1 MEIVVLVKQVPDTES
16 LVQIAAD
23 GVSIKK
29 EDIKWVMNPYDEIA
43 VEEALKF
50 KEAKGGTVT
59 IVSLGPQKATE
70 TIRTALAM
78 GADKGVH
85 INDPAAEGSDPLA
98 TAKVLAA
105 ALKGIP
111 FDLIIAGHRAVDEDN
126 YQVAA
131 AVAELL
137 GIPQI
142 SMVIKAEVLD
152 GKLRCRRTI
161 DGGALV
167 IETPLPAMFTT
178 QRGLNEPRYASLPG
192 IMKAKKKPIDV
203 KTIADLGIDPTL
215 VGAAHRKVKIAAMK
229 LPPQRQAVRMIDGE
243 SSQAKAAELVRI
255 LHEEIKIV

>member
-1 MEIVVLVKQVPDTES
+1 
-16 LVQIAAD
+16 
-23 GVSIKK
+23 
-29 EDIKWVMNPYDEIA
+29 
-43 VEEALKF
+43 
-50 KEAKGGTVT
+50 
-59 IVSLGPQKATE
+59 
-70 TIRTALAM
+70 
-78 GADKGVH
+78 
-85 INDPAAEGSDPLA
+85 
-98 TAKVLAA
+98 
-105 ALKGIP
+105 
-111 FDLIIAGHRAVDEDN
+111 VDEDN

-243 SSQAKAAELVRI
+243 SSQAKAAALVRI